1 MSLRLLIDC
10 SCENAN
16 IHLCNKSELLSSSYN
31 IAVKDHAAWIHGA
44 IKEILSFNGRK
55 IEELEAIGV
64 AEGPGSYTGLRVAMA
79 TAKGICYAREIPLI
93 LVNTLKLI
101 AASYR
106 MNCEKENKVVGII
119 VPMIDARRME
129 VYAAAY
135 DQNLTEVM
143 NTQAIVLNQ
152 NSFDHLNVE
161 YVLVFIGNGAVK
173 WRNLAGEQYN
183 YCEDIEVNGEAFASL
198 VDAKIEQGELSDLA
212 YSEPFYLKEFYTAK
226 S

>member
-1 MSLRLLIDC
+1 VDTLQVLAS
-10 SCENAN
+10 
-16 IHLCNKSELLSSSYN
+16 KLSIS
-31 IAVKDHAAWIHGA
+31 G
-44 IKEILSFNGRK
+44 
-55 IEELEAIGV
+55 GV
-64 AEGPGSYTGLRVAMA
+64 
-79 TAKGICYAREIPLI
+79 
-93 LVNTLKLI
+93 
-101 AASYR
+101 
-106 MNCEKENKVVGII
+106 II
-119 VPMIDARRME
+119 PMIDARRME
-129 VYAAAY
+129 VCAAAY